1 MEDSNVNVDL
11 YSMLTDFERNITED
25 SKSTM
30 TDRKRKREITIEPTT
45 TTFHQMNDNQ
55 SMQLVDSSGDFIT
68 SEMVLQDAMNDALE
82 EKKQKVDFHI
92 DSPFI
97 DMLRKI
103 NKLRISKRNM
113 TIETEDMKKEINE
126 LKELVSSLKDK
137 LDTMNSTKKYKKNS
151 VMGQLEIIKELIIN
165 MQK

>member
-1 MEDSNVNVDL
+1 
-11 YSMLTDFERNITED
+11 
-25 SKSTM
+25 
-30 TDRKRKREITIEPTT
+30 
-45 TTFHQMNDNQ
+45 
-55 SMQLVDSSGDFIT
+55 
-68 SEMVLQDAMNDALE
+68 MVLQDVMNDALE

-113 TIETEDMKKEINE
+113 TIEIEDMKKEINE

-165 MQK
+165 IQK

>member
-11 YSMLTDFERNITED
+11 YSMLTDFERNITEG

-30 TDRKRKREITIEPTT
+30 TDKKRKREITIEPTT
-45 TTFHQMNDNQ
+45 FHQMNDNQ
-55 SMQLVDSSGDFIT
+55 SIQLVDSCGDFIT

-113 TIETEDMKKEINE
+113 TIEIEDMKKEINE

-165 MQK
+165 TQK

>member
-45 TTFHQMNDNQ
+45 TFHQMNDNQ

-82 EKKQKVDFHI
+82 DKKQKVDFHI

-113 TIETEDMKKEINE
+113 TIEIEDMKKEINE